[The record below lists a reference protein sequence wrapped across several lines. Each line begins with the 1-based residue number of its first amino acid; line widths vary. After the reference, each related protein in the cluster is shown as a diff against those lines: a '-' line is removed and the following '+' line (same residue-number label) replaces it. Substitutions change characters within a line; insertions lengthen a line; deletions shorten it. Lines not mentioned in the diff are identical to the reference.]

1 MKDYDVRCCSP
12 EFWAFLVICVVLVA
26 FAGINSGL
34 ALGLLSFGPVDLEVL
49 LKAGQPQER
58 KYAAKILPL
67 VSNEHLL
74 LCALLVGKSLA
85 MEALPLFLDSILPT
99 WAAILVSVTL
109 VLSFTEILPQAICSR
124 YGLSLG
130 AKMSVL
136 VRVLLLIFL
145 PVAYP
150 ISKVLDCLL
159 GKTHPAL
166 YRRAEL
172 KTLVDLHENEAG
184 KGGELSHHETSIIR
198 GALDLTQKTAKDAMT
213 PISETFSLDIN
224 SKLDVQTMGLIMS
237 KGHSRVPVYTGQ
249 PTNIVGLILVKNLI
263 SCRPEDQTPIKFMT
277 IRKIPRVQENWP
289 LYDILALFQKG
300 HSHMAIVHRSNQ
312 DDRKTENSKPSPDED
327 TTCEAKP
334 ATMSPLHPHEYS
346 ISLLESPVYS
356 TDSDFPSLQLK
367 DVTEQYENLPSPL
380 KKVEKINPPLPLEG
394 LESLPCN
401 LDEEV
406 VGIITME
413 DIMEE
418 LLQKEILD
426 ETDEY
431 VDLHNRIRINLAL
444 SRGSSRS
451 PRSEA
456 RFNRI
461 TPDQSQLSTRAV
473 MLRSPIAPYIQPP
486 LPKPILYTSPVSKR
500 IASSGTPLSH
510 KVRVQKLHSN
520 TSALS

>member
-150 ISKVLDCLL
+150 ISK
-159 GKTHPAL
+159 
-166 YRRAEL
+166 
-172 KTLVDLHENEAG
+172 AG